1 MLKRTTLFALLLV
14 CLAGLTGCFH
24 QQVIVDPA
32 YDASKTVPDFTRT
45 HVHVLGLIN
54 LDNQINLDEV
64 CPSGAG
70 MVENKTLFRSDAVF
84 IPGIGF
90 ILGFPIGP
98 IVAIEEFAVYCK

>member
-1 MLKRTTLFALLLV
+1 MLEKMTPIALLLV
-14 CLAGLTGCFH
+14 CLVGLSGCFK
-24 QQVIVDPA
+24 QQVIVDSGYNA
-32 YDASKTVPDFTRT
+32 AKTVPDFSRT

-54 LDNQINLDEV
+54 LDNHINIDEV

-70 MVENKTLFRSDAVF
+70 MVENKTLFRSDAIL